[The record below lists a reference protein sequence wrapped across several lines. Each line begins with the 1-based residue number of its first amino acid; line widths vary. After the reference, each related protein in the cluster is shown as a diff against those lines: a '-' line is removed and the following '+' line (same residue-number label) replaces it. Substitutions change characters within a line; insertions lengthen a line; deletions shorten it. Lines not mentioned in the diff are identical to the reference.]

1 VDSLREDQHRGNVND
16 DAIFDA
22 DDTKL
27 AGAVHM
33 KLLHEQQR
41 GFTLLEVMVS
51 LMIVTVGLLGVA
63 KMQALALTN
72 TSVASM
78 RSLAAIEAA
87 SLAAT
92 MHENRTYW
100 SSAAPA
106 ANAGGIEV
114 KGTGPGSSPQIT
126 ASGTLTTPVDCTTG
140 ATVPYCTSDQVA
152 AYDLQQWATAVNS
165 VLPNYDAKITC
176 TGVSPVS
183 CVISINWQE
192 RAVALNTAQASTA
205 ALQAPIYT
213 LYVEP

>member
-1 VDSLREDQHRGNVND
+1 
-16 DAIFDA
+16 
-22 DDTKL
+22 
-27 AGAVHM
+27 M
-33 KLLHEQQR
+33 KLLHKHQR

-51 LMIVTVGLLGVA
+51 LMIISVGLLGVA
-63 KMQALALTN
+63 KMQALSLTN

-92 MHENRTYW
+92 MHENRAYW

-106 ANAGGIEV
+106 ATGGIEA

-126 ASGTLTTPVDCTTG
+126 PSGTLTATVDCTTG
-140 ATVPYCTSDQVA
+140 TVPYCTSDQVA
-152 AYDLQQWATAVNS
+152 AYDLQQWAAAVNS

-183 CVISINWQE
+183 RLTLV
-192 RAVALNTAQASTA
+192 TATRRRSGHT
-205 ALQAPIYT
+205 
-213 LYVEP
+213 